1 MKIIKMIPLLAGV
14 ALLGCSQQAA
24 QTSGDAAAKPV
35 ATVNGTPISRGTYE
49 FFVKS
54 VSGKAASEL
63 TEEQRTQLLDNLVR
77 AEVVAQQATKD
88 GLDKQG
94 EPAAML
100 HLARLQLLEGAS
112 AEKYHSANK
121 PTEAE
126 IKAEYDTQVAAMPKT
141 QYHARHILVKTEAEA
156 KDAIERI
163 KKGQK
168 FETVAAQISLDSSKS
183 NGGDLGF
190 FAPSAMV
197 KPFADAVVALK
208 KGEMTTTPV
217 QTEFGWHVIRL
228 DDTRETTPPPFES
241 VKAQVE
247 QFVQN
252 KKFRTYS
259 DELIKAAKIEK
270 TLEAGKAPTAET
282 APTTEKAP

>member
-54 VSGKAASEL
+54 VSGKAAAEL

-77 AEVVAQQATKD
+77 AEVVAQQAIKD

-163 KKGQK
+163 NKKGQK

-228 DDTRETTPPPFES
+228 EDTRETAPPAFES
-241 VKAQVE
+241 VKPQVE

-252 KKFRTYS
+252 KKFRAYS
-259 DELIKAAKIEK
+259 DELIKAAKVEK
-270 TLEAGKAPTAET
+270 TATSDGAAKS
-282 APTTEKAP
+282 EKTP